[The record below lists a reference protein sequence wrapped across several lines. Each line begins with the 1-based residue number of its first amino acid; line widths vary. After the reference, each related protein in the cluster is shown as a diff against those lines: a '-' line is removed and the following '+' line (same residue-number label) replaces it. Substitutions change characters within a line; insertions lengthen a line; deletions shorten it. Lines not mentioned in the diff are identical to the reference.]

1 MAYTT
6 SWDGS
11 GGRPRG
17 RAALG
22 QGKKGWSCALIIWPL
37 YAPAALAAD
46 WLEAQLLLAPS
57 TLKELL
63 ASTYA
68 DVVLM
73 FTDWFPFG
81 VNQGGTRGGG
91 GVFSAQHCCCHLWM
105 SWPCRS
111 RKSAV
116 IAVVYV
122 GTAFI
127 QLSYYV
133 QIELFCGPS
142 LTYWISQNA
151 TCCSWAWMEQMDLW
165 QMAYNT
171 VLNV

>member
-22 QGKKGWSCALIIWPL
+22 QGKKGWSCALIIWPP

-73 FTDWFPFG
+73 FTDWFPLEWIREERG
-81 VNQGGTRGGG
+81 VGGC
-91 GVFSAQHCCCHLWM
+91 GVLCPALLLPFVNELALQVQEVSCNSCGLCWNSLH
-105 SWPCRS
+105 
-111 RKSAV
+111 SAV
-116 IAVVYV
+116 LLRADWIILWSESDLQNISKCNLLFMSMN
-122 GTAFI
+122 GTDGF
-127 QLSYYV
+127 
-133 QIELFCGPS
+133 
-142 LTYWISQNA
+142 
-151 TCCSWAWMEQMDLW
+151 
-165 QMAYNT
+165 MANGI
-171 VLNV
+171 